1 MCAIYCVITGA
12 VTIQLKQVLIEN
24 HTKRQEER
32 KAESDHRSNENLRL
46 AFFTVLCTL
55 GFVIVMVLLG
65 VGGVLVRRKCV
76 KAAEKEKRQDL
87 LLRKL
92 VAKTD
97 NIERGLN
104 DDGDNAGE

>member
-1 MCAIYCVITGA
+1 
-12 VTIQLKQVLIEN
+12 
-24 HTKRQEER
+24 
-32 KAESDHRSNENLRL
+32 
-46 AFFTVLCTL
+46 
-55 GFVIVMVLLG
+55 MVLLG

-104 DDGDNAGE
+104 DDGDNAGD